1 LGITKWGVAVGAASS
16 DGWFVTLVTQCL
28 LVAQLRHAPLQWDL
42 GFTLESGSLSDH
54 DTRPGPASQ
63 PWHSM
68 LGLTKVTPQ
77 SERRN
82 LGL

>member
-54 DTRPGPASQ
+54 DTRPGACITAVAQ
-63 PWHSM
+63 
-68 LGLTKVTPQ
+68 LTKVTPQ

>member
-1 LGITKWGVAVGAASS
+1 MLSASLNVCFQGQS
-16 DGWFVTLVTQCL
+16 VHEGTLLTQCL